1 MQKRRA
7 RVQGGSGGALFLGA
21 VLKSLHLERSAGARQ
36 LPARLL
42 KVPPP
47 RGPARGAPPFL
58 APRPLPPSRDLQ
70 GRSPTPRQGERRRG
84 GGPEPSRG
92 GRLEPASRQILTP
105 ARLAFGIAERAHGC
119 SVAPGGKD
127 AQSSVSCRITAASF
141 GENPRRRNPG
151 GRARRGASGSGRAP
165 WFGYVASCL
174 SLGMGEGDAG
184 AHVRRALGSEPG
196 VLTQDARL
204 QSLIT
209 NAFHDEGF
217 QKIKEYFQGQ
227 RHVPQKYNSLLLR
240 HLDRSINK
248 ELDKNE
254 FQHVSLLLKC
264 IQRFF
269 IDGLKEDEPLLI
281 KQGLIPKMVSWFER
295 TVGFLTMADLASDT
309 SLKNVTEDFFDT
321 ALTISRSSS
330 KGKIQML
337 NSFILTLGFL
347 VTEEAVNPL
356 IQREALRTLNG
367 ILQAVPREERKR
379 LLLLE
384 GPCRLMKDLARTI
397 LTVGDYDQQVAL
409 CEALCRLTMRK
420 SREDFV
426 PQWFEDD
433 TIAKAFKEINDREFE
448 TDCRRFVNHLNDRL
462 GDQRRVYSFP
472 CLAAF
477 AGEHE
482 MRKPADE
489 KLEKFW
495 IDFNLGSQSVTFYI
509 NNPESDLWDSVR
521 LLKEA
526 VMNFSILE
534 TEMKMLKIYLK
545 KPINIRNKEVMK
557 IEIHFELQFNISQAS
572 IKALGEDK
580 QVMPDQTKIS
590 AVFGE
595 LEKEDPEIPSSHK
608 IETDQ
613 AKDSTEP
620 AEVTGAEDN
629 HHLITVPLNNQS
641 EPAFDYRKHLFSESN
656 QDSSSSGSE
665 LSWAGNRKRKSLKSY
680 PSRKK
685 TRTRRSSLRVLP
697 PFPPSSGSD
706 LEKDRVKILTPLSK
720 DASRQNNVTPPK
732 ISGTEFQSSSAFLTP
747 EDSAQKTK
755 LHSPSPVSDLSSLG
769 HSDVEENV
777 SKLRLR
783 LLCTLHS
790 RPGADSLL
798 SPSLVRAHAWCFLP
812 VLPNTADRHGAK
824 WKQPQLED
832 GGEPGALSSVAEEAE
847 LAEGIS
853 TSSLNVTPEN
863 LKGSVMIT
871 AFENFTRELKRNY
884 ELRYRRSP
892 LYSKNAKEVPDCL
905 IELLNQIYR
914 RRLNKLEQF
923 HSFVLQELSNLDKD
937 IDVLQHLED
946 DVLEFWGKQSA
957 DLKSF
962 CELQLQSTEQII
974 EKQTPSRIRRTG
986 RWWLKP
992 LFLGTQDMVALRLGQ
1007 GDSGLCTFL
1016 VRVATARLQGRLAGR
1031 GLGLPLCTPA
1041 LHGRLMASPQAP
1053 PEALRHVLALQLLR
1067 FLAVLSAVCTPSAHV
1082 RLAASRL
1089 PEARPPS
1096 LPQLR
1101 EVSFRGIHVAFT

>member
-1 MQKRRA
+1 MSSSLEK
-7 RVQGGSGGALFLGA
+7 SLFLKPSPAEPG
-21 VLKSLHLERSAGARQ
+21 RPSA
-36 LPARLL
+36 
-42 KVPPP
+42 
-47 RGPARGAPPFL
+47 
-58 APRPLPPSRDLQ
+58 
-70 GRSPTPRQGERRRG
+70 
-84 GGPEPSRG
+84 
-92 GRLEPASRQILTP
+92 
-105 ARLAFGIAERAHGC
+105 
-119 SVAPGGKD
+119 
-127 AQSSVSCRITAASF
+127 
-141 GENPRRRNPG
+141 
-151 GRARRGASGSGRAP
+151 ARRVRLWACALAR
-165 WFGYVASCL
+165 
-174 SLGMGEGDAG
+174 GDAG

-196 VLTQDARL
+196 VTDSATL

-384 GPCRLMKDLARTI
+384 GPCRLMKDIARTI

-472 CLAAF
+472 CIAAF

-534 TEMKMLKIYLK
+534 TEMKMLTIYLK

-608 IETDQ
+608 IETDE

-620 AEVTGAEDN
+620 AEVTGAEDD

-706 LEKDRVKILTPLSK
+706 LEKDRVKILTPLLK

-755 LHSPSPVSDLSSLG
+755 LHSPSPLSDLSSLG

-777 SKLRLR
+777 SKFSKYYQKQKDIDVDQCSEDPPEKCQELPYFNIRDIYAQRMHAFITSLSSVGIVVSDPDSTDASSIEDNEDVYNTASMENCPPTAG
-783 LLCTLHS
+783 L
-790 RPGADSLL
+790 PGN
-798 SPSLVRAHAWCFLP
+798 LP
-812 VLPNTADRHGAK
+812 PCAFSGSCDTADRHGAK
-824 WKQPQLED
+824 WKQPRLED

-871 AFENFTRELKRNY
+871 AFENFARELKRNY

-905 IELLNQIYR
+905 IELLNQIHH
-914 RRLNKLEQF
+914 RRLNKLDQF

-946 DVLEFWGKQSA
+946 DILEFWGKQSA

-974 EKQTPSRIRRTG
+974 EKQTLSRIRRTG
-986 RWWLKP
+986 HWWLKP
-992 LFLGTQDMVALRLGQ
+992 LFLGTQVALI
-1007 GDSGLCTFL
+1007 T
-1016 VRVATARLQGRLAGR
+1016 
-1031 GLGLPLCTPA
+1031 
-1041 LHGRLMASPQAP
+1041 
-1053 PEALRHVLALQLLR
+1053 
-1067 FLAVLSAVCTPSAHV
+1067 
-1082 RLAASRL
+1082 
-1089 PEARPPS
+1089 
-1096 LPQLR
+1096 
-1101 EVSFRGIHVAFT
+1101 EVGGT

>member
-1 MQKRRA
+1 
-7 RVQGGSGGALFLGA
+7 
-21 VLKSLHLERSAGARQ
+21 
-36 LPARLL
+36 
-42 KVPPP
+42 
-47 RGPARGAPPFL
+47 
-58 APRPLPPSRDLQ
+58 
-70 GRSPTPRQGERRRG
+70 
-84 GGPEPSRG
+84 
-92 GRLEPASRQILTP
+92 
-105 ARLAFGIAERAHGC
+105 
-119 SVAPGGKD
+119 
-127 AQSSVSCRITAASF
+127 
-141 GENPRRRNPG
+141 
-151 GRARRGASGSGRAP
+151 
-165 WFGYVASCL
+165 
-174 SLGMGEGDAG
+174 MGEENEGPLQPVQEKDESGLPRDAF
-184 AHVRRALGSEPG
+184 S
-196 VLTQDARL
+196 L

-217 QKIKEYFQGQ
+217 QKIKEYFQEQ
-227 RHVPQKYNSLLLR
+227 RHVPQRYNNLLLR
-240 HLDRSINK
+240 LLDRSINK

-254 FQHVSLLLKC
+254 FQRVSLLLKC

-321 ALTISRSSS
+321 ALIISRSSS
-330 KGKIQML
+330 QGKIQML
-337 NSFILTLGFL
+337 NSFIFTLGFL

-409 CEALCRLTMRK
+409 CEALCRLTTRK

-448 TDCRRFVNHLNDRL
+448 TDCRRFINHLNDRL

-472 CLAAF
+472 CTAAF

-495 IDFNLGSQSVTFYI
+495 IDFNLGSQSVTFCI

-545 KPINIRNKEVMK
+545 KPINIRNKEVTK

-595 LEKEDPEIPSSHK
+595 LEKEDTEIPSSHK

-613 AKDSTEP
+613 EKDSTKP
-620 AEVTGAEDN
+620 AELTRAEDD
-629 HHLITVPLNNQS
+629 HHLITLPLNNQF
-641 EPAFDYRKHLFSESN
+641 EPAQTNTADNSPKKSKLDDTQKVTSEHEYSVDLQESSATIQFPTLNDTSRKDSAFEDNRKQETRMSFDYRKHLFSESN

-685 TRTRRSSLRVLP
+685 TRTGRSSLRSKSVLP
-697 PFPPSSGSD
+697 LFPPSSGSD
-706 LEKDRVKILTPLSK
+706 LEKDQVKILTPLRK
-720 DASRQNNVTPPK
+720 DSSRQNNVTPPK

-747 EDSAQKTK
+747 EDSAQKTE
-755 LHSPSPVSDLSSLG
+755 LHSPSPLSDLSSLE
-769 HSDVEENV
+769 HSDVEENE
-777 SKLRLR
+777 SK
-783 LLCTLHS
+783 TVA
-790 RPGADSLL
+790 PESLMKSTTFKHKL
-798 SPSLVRAHAWCFLP
+798 QNVEDRDR
-812 VLPNTADRHGAK
+812 ADRHGAK
-824 WKQPQLED
+824 WKQPWLED

-853 TSSLNVTPEN
+853 TSSLNVLPEN

-884 ELRYRRSP
+884 EIRYRRSP

-905 IELLNQIYR
+905 IELLNQIHH

-937 IDVLQHLED
+937 FEVLQRLED

-962 CELQLQSTEQII
+962 CELQLQSAQVS
-974 EKQTPSRIRRTG
+974 QMQMPSGVTWVNR
-986 RWWLKP
+986 P
-992 LFLGTQDMVALRLGQ
+992 N
-1007 GDSGLCTFL
+1007 
-1016 VRVATARLQGRLAGR
+1016 VRG
-1031 GLGLPLCTPA
+1031 
-1041 LHGRLMASPQAP
+1041 
-1053 PEALRHVLALQLLR
+1053 
-1067 FLAVLSAVCTPSAHV
+1067 
-1082 RLAASRL
+1082 
-1089 PEARPPS
+1089 
-1096 LPQLR
+1096 
-1101 EVSFRGIHVAFT
+1101 

>member
-1 MQKRRA
+1 
-7 RVQGGSGGALFLGA
+7 
-21 VLKSLHLERSAGARQ
+21 
-36 LPARLL
+36 
-42 KVPPP
+42 
-47 RGPARGAPPFL
+47 
-58 APRPLPPSRDLQ
+58 
-70 GRSPTPRQGERRRG
+70 
-84 GGPEPSRG
+84 
-92 GRLEPASRQILTP
+92 
-105 ARLAFGIAERAHGC
+105 
-119 SVAPGGKD
+119 
-127 AQSSVSCRITAASF
+127 
-141 GENPRRRNPG
+141 
-151 GRARRGASGSGRAP
+151 
-165 WFGYVASCL
+165 
-174 SLGMGEGDAG
+174 
-184 AHVRRALGSEPG
+184 
-196 VLTQDARL
+196 
-204 QSLIT
+204 
-209 NAFHDEGF
+209 
-217 QKIKEYFQGQ
+217 
-227 RHVPQKYNSLLLR
+227 
-240 HLDRSINK
+240 
-248 ELDKNE
+248 
-254 FQHVSLLLKC
+254 
-264 IQRFF
+264 
-269 IDGLKEDEPLLI
+269 
-281 KQGLIPKMVSWFER
+281 MVSWFER

-580 QVMPDQTKIS
+580 QVTDLILLYYLNMFRFIS
-590 AVFGE
+590 ILGFYK
-595 LEKEDPEIPSSHK
+595 LKY
-608 IETDQ
+608 
-613 AKDSTEP
+613 
-620 AEVTGAEDN
+620 
-629 HHLITVPLNNQS
+629 
-641 EPAFDYRKHLFSESN
+641 FDYRKHLFSESN

-706 LEKDRVKILTPLSK
+706 LEKDR
-720 DASRQNNVTPPK
+720 
-732 ISGTEFQSSSAFLTP
+732 SSSAFLTP

-777 SKLRLR
+777 SK
-783 LLCTLHS
+783 TVA
-790 RPGADSLL
+790 PESLMKSTSFQHKL
-798 SPSLVRAHAWCFLP
+798 QNVEDRD
-812 VLPNTADRHGAK
+812 TADRHGAK